1 VTARGAGVTAG
12 RRAEALAPAR
22 RVVKTNRGV
31 LIFLFLGVYPWV
43 LILTWGIA
51 MYLTVVE
58 TRQRKMDLLHTLW
71 WLQLVF
77 LTHFIGYLALRGWV
91 FFRRYLTA

>member
-1 VTARGAGVTAG
+1 VTDTYR
-12 RRAEALAPAR
+12 L
-22 RVVKTNRGV
+22 V
-31 LIFLFLGVYPWV
+31 LIFLLLGIYPWV
-43 LILTWGIA
+43 LLLTWGLA

-58 TRQRKMDLLHTLW
+58 TRQRKMDLLHTFW

-77 LTHFIGYLALRGWV
+77 LTHFFGYLALRGWV

>member
-1 VTARGAGVTAG
+1 MSDTYG
-12 RRAEALAPAR
+12 R
-22 RVVKTNRGV
+22 V
-31 LIFLFLGVYPWV
+31 LIFWLLGYFPWV
-43 LILTWGIA
+43 LVLTWVVA

-58 TRQRKMDLLHTLW
+58 TRQQKMDVLHTLW

-91 FFRRYLTA
+91 LFRRYLTA

>member
-1 VTARGAGVTAG
+1 V
-12 RRAEALAPAR
+12 EALAPGG
-22 RVVKTNRGV
+22 RVTDTYCAV

-58 TRQRKMDLLHTLW
+58 MRQQKMDVLHTLW

-91 FFRRYLTA
+91 FFRRYRTA

>member
-1 VTARGAGVTAG
+1 M
-12 RRAEALAPAR
+12 
-22 RVVKTNRGV
+22 
-31 LIFLFLGVYPWV
+31 LIFWYLGYFPWV
-43 LILTWGIA
+43 LVLTWAVA

-58 TRQRKMDLLHTLW
+58 TRQRKMDFLHTIW

-91 FFRRYLTA
+91 FFRRYRTA